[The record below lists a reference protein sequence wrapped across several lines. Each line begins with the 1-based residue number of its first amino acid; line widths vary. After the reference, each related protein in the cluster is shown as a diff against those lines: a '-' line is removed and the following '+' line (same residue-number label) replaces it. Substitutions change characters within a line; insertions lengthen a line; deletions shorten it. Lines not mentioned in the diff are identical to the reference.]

1 MHNQI
6 STILSFKIGG
16 NVFALDALHVLHILE
31 VPDIITRIPNTS
43 DFMKGVINHH
53 GNIIPV
59 ADMRIIM
66 EEEVKEKN
74 KEQAIIIVNPENSNE
89 VRFGIYVDMISEVIE
104 IKPEDL
110 KETVMDSKRGMIDT
124 YVGTIF
130 HKGTF
135 IHIIDIMH
143 LSEIIDK

>member
-6 STILSFKIGG
+6 STILSFKIRE
-16 NVFALDALHVLHILE
+16 NVFAVDALHVIHILE
-31 VPDIITRIPNTS
+31 VPDEITKIPNTS
-43 DFMKGVINHH
+43 NFMKGVINHH

-66 EEEVKEKN
+66 EEEVKEN
-74 KEQAIIIVNPENSNE
+74 SKENAIIIINPEYAPE

-104 IKPEDL
+104 IKPDDL
-110 KETVMDSKRGMIDT
+110 RETVLDSKRGMIDT
-124 YVGTIF
+124 YIGTIF

>member
-1 MHNQI
+1 MHNKI

-16 NVFALDALHVLHILE
+16 NIFAVDALHVIHILE
-31 VPDIITRIPNTS
+31 VPDEITRIPNTL

-59 ADMRIIM
+59 VDMRLIM

-74 KEQAIIIVNPENSNE
+74 KEQAIIIINPEHAQD

-104 IKPEDL
+104 IKPDDL
-110 KETVMDSKRGMIDT
+110 RETVMDSKRGMIDT
-124 YVGTIF
+124 YMGTIF

-135 IHIIDIMH
+135 IHIIDVIH